1 MDTCKKAEQV
11 KEQIMKELFS
21 DISTNECVLDVY
33 LTEKQIKRISAN
45 VGLGGESM
53 EFVESALQ
61 RLLIEHN
68 KGNHLF
74 LESMDM
80 KKS

>member
-45 VGLGGESM
+45 VGLGGEFM
-53 EFVESALQ
+53 EFVELQ
-61 RLLIEHN
+61 
-68 KGNHLF
+68 LF
-74 LESMDM
+74 NVF
-80 KKS
+80 

>member
-53 EFVESALQ
+53 EFVESVLQ
-61 RLLIEHN
+61 RLLVEHN
-68 KGNHLF
+68 KGNILF
-74 LESMDM
+74 FRSMDM